1 MSEAFHFGQQV
12 IWRHEMRGGYGY
24 TEAIQAVVV
33 AVTPKR
39 VRIRVGKI
47 DGSSVMLY
55 VTPDRLQVMDGGRED
70 MDASTQL

>member
-1 MSEAFHFGQQV
+1 
-12 IWRHEMRGGYGY
+12 MRGGYGY

>member
-1 MSEAFHFGQQV
+1 
-12 IWRHEMRGGYGY
+12 MRGGYGY

-55 VTPDRLQVMDGGRED
+55 VTPEKLRAVGGERAEHP
-70 MDASTQL
+70 AEEGVRYE

>member
-1 MSEAFHFGQQV
+1 
-12 IWRHEMRGGYGY
+12 
-24 TEAIQAVVV
+24 VVV

-55 VTPDRLQVMDGGRED
+55 VTPEKLRAVGGERAEHP
-70 MDASTQL
+70 AEEGVRYE